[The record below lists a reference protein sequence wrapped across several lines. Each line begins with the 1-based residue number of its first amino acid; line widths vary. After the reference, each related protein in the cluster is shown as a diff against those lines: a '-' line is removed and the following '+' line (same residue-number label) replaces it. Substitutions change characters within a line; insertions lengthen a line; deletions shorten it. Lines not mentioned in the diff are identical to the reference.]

1 MTKPL
6 FDIHKLQKG
15 DQKAFRSFFEA
26 FYPKLMALAC
36 RFVETQIARDLVQD
50 VFLTYWEQR
59 LTVQI
64 ENLQAYLYKSLKN
77 KCLDYLRHQEVV
89 EDYEARIRI
98 AEARVDFINNTTDT
112 NDVFAG
118 VSSRNI
124 YDLIEQSVKKL
135 PPKCEQA
142 FRLCYFHDIPQ
153 KEVAEIMNLSVR
165 TVERHVRR
173 AVLFLRS
180 DLDKILIFIFM
191 FFSIN

>member
-1 MTKPL
+1 MVKPL
-6 FDIHKLQKG
+6 FDIHKLRKG
-15 DQKAFRSFFEA
+15 DQEAFRSFFET

-50 VFLTYWEQR
+50 VFLSYWEQR

-89 EDYEARIRI
+89 KEYEARIQI
-98 AEARVDFINNTTDT
+98 AEARIDYMNNTVDS
-112 NDVFAG
+112 NDVFTG

-124 YDLIEQSVKKL
+124 FDLIEQSVKKL

-153 KEVAEIMNLSVR
+153 KEVAETMNLSVR

-180 DLDKILIFIFM
+180 DLDKILMFIFM
-191 FFSIN
+191 FYSIN

>member
-6 FDIHKLQKG
+6 FNIHKLRKG
-15 DQKAFRSFFEA
+15 DQEAFRNFFET

-50 VFLTYWEQR
+50 VFLSYWEQR
-59 LTVQI
+59 LTIQI
-64 ENLQAYLYKSLKN
+64 ENIQAYLYKSLKN

-89 EDYEARIRI
+89 KEYEARIRI
-98 AEARVDFINNTTDT
+98 AEARVDFINNTTDL
-112 NDVFAG
+112 NDVFTD

-124 YDLIEQSVKKL
+124 FDLIEQSVKKL

-153 KEVAEIMNLSVR
+153 KEVAEVMNLSVR

-173 AVLFLRS
+173 AVLFLRA